1 MKSCLFKV
9 ASVKKATAR
18 AFMLSY
24 IPYCY
29 TVESSLGIYRD
40 IYHQDHPFTINK
52 WKEVGYKIAEAFKQ
66 IVEKIIV
73 TEGNA
78 LKRKQKKLKKNDNSF
93 A

>member
-9 ASVKKATAR
+9 ASVKKSTAR

-40 IYHQDHPFTINK
+40 NFHQDRPFTIKK
-52 WKEVGYKIAEAFKQ
+52 WTEVGFKIAE
-66 IVEKIIV
+66 
-73 TEGNA
+73 
-78 LKRKQKKLKKNDNSF
+78 SY
-93 A
+93 

>member
-9 ASVKKATAR
+9 ASVKKSTAR

-40 IYHQDHPFTINK
+40 NFNQDHPFTIKK
-52 WKEVGYKIAEAFKQ
+52 WLEVGHKIAESYEL
-66 IVEKIIV
+66 IV
-73 TEGNA
+73 N
-78 LKRKQKKLKKNDNSF
+78 KLI
-93 A
+93 